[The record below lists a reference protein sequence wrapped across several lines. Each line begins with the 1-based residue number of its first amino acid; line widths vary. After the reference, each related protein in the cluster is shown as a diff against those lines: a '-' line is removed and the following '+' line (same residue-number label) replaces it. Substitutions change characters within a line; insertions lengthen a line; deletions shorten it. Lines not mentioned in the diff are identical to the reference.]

1 MSEFKITFAPM
12 YYFVSY
18 SKQLEDTTAQ
28 LKRTSAALEEA
39 KQRTDALLYQMLPV
53 KVANQLRDGNK
64 VEAGEESII
73 KSKKGHRWPLEWS
86 ILLFLRWNLLAA
98 KLLTRVIIGLDNI
111 HHGAF
116 FKMADLIEFS

>member
-1 MSEFKITFAPM
+1 MRPLLVRLDFNLYSVLSTVIYSSLTIIISGFKITFAPV
-12 YYFVSY
+12 YYFASY

-73 KSKKGHRWPLEWS
+73 KSKKGIAGL
-86 ILLFLRWNLLAA
+86 WN
-98 KLLTRVIIGLDNI
+98 RVFGYFYN
-111 HHGAF
+111 G
-116 FKMADLIEFS
+116 SC